1 MLTFYTP
8 KDNFTDTTVQ
18 LSGEEHHHATRSCRV
33 QAGEIIGVL
42 DGCGRRVLARIDAID
57 SHSLTAVIE
66 RDVSGAGEPDI
77 EITVALSIIKPSR
90 FETAVEKCTE
100 LGARHFIPLVA
111 DRCERNISGRLKIE
125 RLKKIALE
133 AAKQSG
139 RSWVPEISSPISI
152 MDFLEQQEGS
162 VLVASKK
169 ADKSLE
175 NVFRSIKNS
184 NRVTLVIG
192 PEGDFTDEEYTAM
205 YKSGALPFSMGAFTL
220 RTETAG
226 IAATSLI
233 VNMLRENEI

>member
-8 KDNFTDTTVQ
+8 KDNFTDTTVR

-33 QAGEIIGVL
+33 KAGEIIGVL

-77 EITVALSIIKPSR
+77 EITVALSVIKPAR

-111 DRCERNISGRLKIE
+111 DRCEPHISGRLKIE
-125 RLKKIALE
+125 RLKRIALE

-139 RSWVPEISSPISI
+139 RSWVPDISSPVGLVE
-152 MDFLEQQEGS
+152 FLQQTGGS
-162 VLVASKK
+162 VLAASQR

-175 NVFRSIKNS
+175 KVFRNIMDSKK
-184 NRVTLVIG
+184 VTLVIG

-205 YKSGALPFSMGAFTL
+205 YESGALPFSQF
-220 RTETAG
+220 
-226 IAATSLI
+226 
-233 VNMLRENEI
+233 